1 MQRTLLLLAAL
12 FLLTS
17 QAYSQ
22 LRVLMPNGGERYKV
36 GSNAIITWTGNQLG
50 DTVTI
55 EYSTNAGSS
64 WSLITNKGLNGFY
77 SWNNVP
83 NTPSTQCLLR
93 ITSGASSTDSVIFLP
108 ANNAGNF
115 ESISHADFSP
125 DGKRVAGASIEGN
138 IFIWDSFTKQILKI
152 IPVQTPSDV
161 GGSIDVL
168 TFVQFSPDGKY
179 IATITPI
186 QGSGDNNVWV
196 YDANTY
202 ALVSSW
208 RHDSKNI
215 SGQRNTSLVEFSSD
229 SKQLLVCSTH
239 PSVYDVATGTFVREL
254 LGFTTP
260 SSLFKMLHG
269 RWTKDDLKIIGV
281 QTNGFSSRTVVHSD
295 VPTGDTIYTRRGH
308 PTAVSMHS
316 IALNPTDT
324 RFITMANDGLMNVWD
339 LATGSIIS
347 STKPYGLYPYD
358 AEYSK
363 DGKYFVTVGQE
374 AFGANGASLRLF
386 DANTNAF
393 IREIGKLGVMWNVDY
408 NNDDTRIAVANGSN
422 VAIFQSPASVQSSDV
437 SDAVW
442 EIYLD
447 LNPTVTVS
455 APKVSARMNSIVS
468 VPITLDD
475 PAGARAAG
483 ATTIDLT
490 LRYNV
495 SLLAPTGATPKGTII
510 GKERELSLSLPI
522 PTNRDTVL
530 TTLTF
535 KAALGDDSTTT
546 LDIINPTSDNIN
558 VTVVDDDGEFKLLD
572 LCHEGGTRLLN
583 PNGIIGITKIH
594 PNPASSIV
602 QANIKTIEKGITTL
616 SLYDVMGRKVRTYIE
631 GADQPLD
638 ERRAFDVSGIPQ
650 GRYILILHTP
660 TVTKPY
666 PIEITK

>member
-1 MQRTLLLLAAL
+1 MQRAILLLAAF
-12 FLLTS
+12 FLCAPKAS
-17 QAYSQ
+17 SQ
-22 LRVLMPNGGERYKV
+22 LRILMPNGGERYKV
-36 GSNAIITWTGNQLG
+36 GSNAIVTWTGNQPG

-55 EYSTNAGSS
+55 EYSTNAGAS
-64 WSLITNKGLNGFY
+64 WSLITSRGLNGFH

-93 ITSGASSTDSVIFLP
+93 ITSGVSSTDSIIFLQ

-138 IFIWDSFTKQILKI
+138 IFIWDSYTKQILKI
-152 IPVQTPSDV
+152 IPVQTPADV
-161 GGSIDVL
+161 GGGIDVL
-168 TFVQFSPDGKY
+168 TFVEFSPDGKY

-186 QGSGDNNVWV
+186 QGSGDNNIWV
-196 YDANTY
+196 YDAVTY

-208 RHDSKNI
+208 RHNSQNP
-215 SGQRNTSLVEFSSD
+215 SGVRNTSLFEFSSD
-229 SKQLLVCSTH
+229 SKNMVVCSTH
-239 PSVYDVATGTFVREL
+239 PAIYDVATGTFIREL
-254 LGFTTP
+254 TGFSTT
-260 SSLFKMLHG
+260 SSFFKMLHG
-269 RWTKDDLKIIGV
+269 RWTKDDAKIVGV

-316 IALNPTDT
+316 IAMNPTDT

-339 LATGSIIS
+339 VATGSIIS
-347 STKPYGLYPYD
+347 STNPYGLYPYD

-363 DGKYFVTVGQE
+363 DGQYFVTVGQE
-374 AFGANGASLRLF
+374 AFGANGASLKLF

-408 NNDDTRIAVANGSN
+408 NNDDTRIAVANSGN
-422 VAIFQSPASVQSSDV
+422 VAIFQSPTSVQSSDV

-447 LNPTVTVS
+447 LNPIVTVS
-455 APKVSARMNSIVS
+455 APKVSARMNTIVN

-495 SLLAPTGATPKGTII
+495 SLLAPTGVTPKGIII

-522 PTNRDTVL
+522 PTNGDTVL

-535 KAALGDDSTTT
+535 KAALGDDSVTT
-546 LDIINPTSDNIN
+546 LDIINPTSDNVN
-558 VTVVDDDGEFKLLD
+558 VTVVDSDGEFKLLD
-572 LCHEGGTRLLN
+572 LCREGGARLLN
-583 PNGIIGITKIH
+583 PSGITGITKIY
-594 PNPASSIV
+594 PNPASSII
-602 QANIKTIEKGITTL
+602 QADIKTVEKGITTL
-616 SLYDVMGRKVRTYIE
+616 SLYDVMGREVRKYIDGTYE
-631 GADQPLD
+631 PLD
-638 ERRAFDVSGIPQ
+638 EQKIFDVAGIPQ
-650 GRYILILHTP
+650 GRYIFILRTP
-660 TVTKPY
+660 TVSKTY
-666 PIEITK
+666 PIEVTK